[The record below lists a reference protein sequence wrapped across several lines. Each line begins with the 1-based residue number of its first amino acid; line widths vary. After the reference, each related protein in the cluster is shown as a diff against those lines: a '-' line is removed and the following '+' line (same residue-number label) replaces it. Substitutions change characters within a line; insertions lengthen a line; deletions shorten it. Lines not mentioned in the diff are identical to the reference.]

1 MRLWAYGSAVWSMGG
16 RRRENCDSIM
26 LPAIRV
32 RGGGRIKNSRGSS
45 RGDSDRE
52 RPFCRGL
59 TGERA
64 EVRKYLVSR
73 SGGRCWRL
81 QRIRR
86 SGELTDVTAIPSSRN
101 VIGRLPQLVREI
113 MAGGSPLRS

>member
-52 RPFCRGL
+52 RPFCRGVVEWGTRRGTKISRMEKWWQML
-59 TGERA
+59 AAPENSQERGVDGCDGDSV
-64 EVRKYLVSR
+64 EQE
-73 SGGRCWRL
+73 CDW
-81 QRIRR
+81 
-86 SGELTDVTAIPSSRN
+86 AIAAAR
-101 VIGRLPQLVREI
+101 
-113 MAGGSPLRS
+113 